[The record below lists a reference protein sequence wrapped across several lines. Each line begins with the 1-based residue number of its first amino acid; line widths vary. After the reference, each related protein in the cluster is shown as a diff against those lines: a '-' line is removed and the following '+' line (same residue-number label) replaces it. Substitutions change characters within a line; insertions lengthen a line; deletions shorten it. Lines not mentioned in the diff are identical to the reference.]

1 MTEIKIDPQDAEDTA
16 VNIQIE
22 QDLLDK
28 ADEARNKCG
37 KCGSKL
43 IGEDSELQSSVCS
56 NCL

>member
-16 VNIQIE
+16 VEIQVNQE
-22 QDLLDK
+22 LLDK
-28 ADEARNKCG
+28 ADQNKCG

-43 IGEDSELQSSVCS
+43 IGEDSELQNSVCS